1 MKDKASFE
9 KFTGIYCSG
18 LFIPNPSMLT
28 SLCILFDQVYLA
40 NNLEYVFSFSKKYRI
55 TLNDKK
61 LKDKCDHMVFKPIV
75 ENDEMSGEKE
85 DPLGGLAQEQR
96 ETVRAYLMQAQLFFI
111 RNHELLGNVIKS
123 DMLPDN
129 SPFEV
134 ELIKKGNAGE
144 LNTYAVRE
152 KSLHVSLYGLQQMN
166 KLIDQGA
173 FPIIGKYHINLE
185 NGHKERFCSKSLASL
200 LAMKSVEL
208 VLPAMK
214 KAEPEIILEA
224 RDRLK
229 DQLPLFWAS
238 MLKLSTKLKAEI
250 NQDMKPNDIF
260 FETQEIVDTT
270 VLPALV
276 ELKEKINKEKKSWF
290 YKILNPMYDG
300 VKMFIGNPKLT
311 TENLII
317 TGLTTGMNIN
327 SNFVE
332 QEYEIQKIKREAG
345 LTFLLR
351 LDELLK

>member
-1 MKDKASFE
+1 MKDKSNFE

-28 SLCILFDQVYLA
+28 SLCILFDQVYLV
-40 NNLEYVFSFSKKYRI
+40 NNLEYVLSFSEKYRI
-55 TLNDKK
+55 TLSDRK
-61 LKDKCDHMVFKPIV
+61 LKEKCDHMVLEPII
-75 ENDEMSGEKE
+75 EDDEICTND
-85 DPLGGLAQEQR
+85 DPLKGLGERQK
-96 ETVRAYLMQAQLFFI
+96 ETVWAYLMQAQHFFI
-111 RNHELLGNVIKS
+111 HNHELLGNVIKS

-129 SPFEV
+129 NPFEV
-134 ELIKKGNAGE
+134 ELIRKGNAGE

-152 KSLHVSLYGLQQMN
+152 KNLQVSLDGLQQMN
-166 KLIDQGA
+166 SLIDQGA
-173 FPIIGKYHINLE
+173 SPIVGKYHIDLNE
-185 NGHKERFCSKSLASL
+185 NHKERLCSKSLASL

-238 MLKLSTKLKAEI
+238 MLELSTKLKTEI
-250 NQDMKPNDIF
+250 NQDMKPNDVF

-276 ELKEKINKEKKSWF
+276 ELKEKINKEKKNWF
-290 YKILNPMYDG
+290 YKILNPVFDG
-300 VKMFIGNPKLT
+300 VKMFMGNPKLT
-311 TENLII
+311 TENLVI
-317 TGLTTGMNIN
+317 TGLSTGMNIT
-327 SNFVE
+327 SNFIE
-332 QEYEIQKIKREAG
+332 QEYEIQKMKREAG

-351 LDELLK
+351 LDELIK

>member
-1 MKDKASFE
+1 MKDMANFE

-18 LFIPNPSMLT
+18 LFIPDPTMLT

-40 NNLEYVFSFSKKYRI
+40 NNLEYILSFSKKYRI
-55 TLNDKK
+55 NLNSER
-61 LKDKCDHMVFKPIV
+61 LKNKCDHMVFEPIIDP
-75 ENDEMSGEKE
+75 NEMSPEKK
-85 DPLGGLAQEQR
+85 DPLEGLTCEQK
-96 ETVRAYLMQAQLFFI
+96 ETVKAYILQSQHFFI
-111 RNHELLGNVIKS
+111 QNHELLGNVIKS

-129 SPFEV
+129 DPFEV
-134 ELIKKGNAGE
+134 KLIKQGNPGE
-144 LNTYAVRE
+144 LNTYEVRE
-152 KSLHVSLYGLQQMN
+152 KKLQVSLDGLQQTN
-166 KLIDQGA
+166 RLIKQGS
-173 FPIIGKYHINLE
+173 FPIIGKYHLDLGN
-185 NGHKERFCSKSLASL
+185 NYKESFCSKSLASL

-238 MLKLSTKLKAEI
+238 MLKLSTKLKTAI

-260 FETQEIVDTT
+260 FEAQEIVDTT

-276 ELKEKINKEKKSWF
+276 ELNEKINKERKNWF
-290 YKILNPMYDG
+290 YKILNPMCNG
-300 VKMFIGNPKLT
+300 VKMLIGNPKLT
-311 TENLII
+311 TENLMI
-317 TGLTTGMNIN
+317 TGLTTGMNIT